1 MGRRA
6 KRSSDG
12 GLLDVAEEFR
22 DLPFYFA
29 ALGAAIV
36 LVALE
41 VVAPIVVRST
51 STTSPA
57 GVNYAVLF
65 LPLIQGFGWL
75 FAGAILVF
83 GLVGIVSR
91 RFDRWQDGRNLN
103 RQRGLESIR
112 ALSWLEFERVIGEAY
127 RRAGYQVR
135 QRGGPQADGGA
146 DLEISRNGERLL
158 VQAKHWKTRLV
169 RLPQVREL
177 WGAVADEHADGAVL
191 VTSGSFTRI
200 ARSWT
205 QAKNYRLIDGEQLI
219 ELLRPIQEHIVT
231 QQAALSPASRMCRV
245 CGAPMVLRMAR
256 RGVHAGEE
264 FWGCSRY
271 PACRNVESA
280 AAASTR
286 S

>member
-22 DLPFYFA
+22 QFPFYFA
-29 ALGAAIV
+29 VIAAAIV

-57 GVNYAVLF
+57 GVNYAVMF
-65 LPLIQGFGWL
+65 VPLVQAIGWL
-75 FAGAILVF
+75 FAAAILAF
-83 GLVGIVSR
+83 GFVGVVSR
-91 RFDRWQDGRNLN
+91 RFGRWQDGRNLD
-103 RQRGLESIR
+103 RQTGLESIR

-135 QRGGPQADGGA
+135 QRGGAQADGGV

-191 VTSGSFTRI
+191 VTSGSFTGD

-205 QAKNYRLIDGEQLI
+205 QGKNYRLIDGEQLM
-219 ELLRPIQEHIVT
+219 ELLRPMQEHVVT
-231 QQAALSPASRMCRV
+231 QPAASPSVTRTCGV
-245 CGAPMVLRMAR
+245 CGAPMVLRMAH
-256 RGVHAGEE
+256 RGAHAGEE
-264 FWGCSRY
+264 FWGCTRY

-280 AAASTR
+280 VATSTP